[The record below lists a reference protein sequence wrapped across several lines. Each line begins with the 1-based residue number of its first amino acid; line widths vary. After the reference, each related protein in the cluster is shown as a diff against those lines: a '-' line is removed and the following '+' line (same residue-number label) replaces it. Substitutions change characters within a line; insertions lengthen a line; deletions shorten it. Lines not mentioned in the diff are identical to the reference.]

1 MSLTE
6 AIVAVNSVRK
16 VWVVSQLLATLHEMA
31 GLKSIFQ
38 LIKLKRPKMHVVYVC
53 MCIYIYIY
61 IYIIHT
67 HNVLEK

>member
-53 MCIYIYIY
+53 IYIYMYVYVCVYMFWKNNI
-61 IYIIHT
+61 
-67 HNVLEK
+67 